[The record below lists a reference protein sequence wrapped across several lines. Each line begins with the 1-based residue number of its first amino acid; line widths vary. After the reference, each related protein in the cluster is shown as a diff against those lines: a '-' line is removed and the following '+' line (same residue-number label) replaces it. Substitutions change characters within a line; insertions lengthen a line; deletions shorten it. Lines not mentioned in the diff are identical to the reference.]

1 MSNNSSNSYN
11 LSSVTKSLQQNVAGM
26 NAKSNIVTPLL
37 WIFLPTLASTVAS
50 SIWSKNSC
58 VTIWLLC
65 IISSVVFTVI
75 GIYVYLICK
84 DKLYLLRSEHYDLV
98 SKQMDS
104 KRGVEKIENHPQFK
118 NVDDFVKSAD
128 GEKNE

>member
-1 MSNNSSNSYN
+1 MSNISSDSYS
-11 LSSVTKSLQQNVAGM
+11 LSSVTRSLQQNVAGM

-37 WIFLPTLASTVAS
+37 WIFLPALASTVAS
-50 SIWSKNSC
+50 SIWSKDSY

-65 IISSVVFTVI
+65 IISLIVLAVI

-84 DKLYLLRSEHYDLV
+84 DKLYLLRSEHYDLA

-104 KRGVEKIENHPQFK
+104 KRGVEKKANSHTFDSIN
-118 NVDDFVKSAD
+118 NYFVRSE
-128 GEKNE
+128 EKE